1 MFLNSF
7 EQLLRRKLLLVA
19 FLAAVAFLAL
29 YWWGVSSAA
38 EAINSSES
46 KDPMMA
52 SFTTADSALAAIF
65 TAGPMVATLITSLV
79 IILGA
84 SILPDEIAAGRMSLW
99 TSLPQ
104 TRLRTFLG
112 TTFSPLAASIAL
124 GYLLFGGTALITNRY
139 FPFTPTNALT
149 ALVSLPV
156 WLMVCWSAVVTL
168 SLLLKKIPVAY
179 RLLARWMRTLARF
192 VPAED
197 RSRWCT
203 EWDGELWYAVADKV
217 GARCYRIVFALCVG
231 MLRDSLE
238 IRRLRK
244 LVRLRKLSR
253 TTRSWNQSCQNCHS
267 SLSASQWD
275 SRLKM
280 GTKPR
285 M

>member
-1 MFLNSF
+1 MFLNSI

-112 TTFSPLAASIAL
+112 TTFSPLAASVAL

-139 FPFTPTNALT
+139 FPFTPTNVLT
-149 ALVSLPV
+149 SLVSLPV

-168 SLLLKKIPVAY
+168 SLLLKKIPAM
-179 RLLARWMRTLARF
+179 LITFCLAGISSFM
-192 VPAED
+192 
-197 RSRWCT
+197 
-203 EWDGELWYAVADKV
+203 G
-217 GARCYRIVFALCVG
+217 
-231 MLRDSLE
+231 SLFE
-238 IRRLRK
+238 
-244 LVRLRKLSR
+244 LSR
-253 TTRSWNQSCQNCHS
+253 VVPDLENSAIGTIAKIAMLVFPADRGYRGVLYGLLPTDSMITEGAAFFGVSGSIPAWELAYSALWAAVILGLGYWKFRRMD
-267 SLSASQWD
+267 LS
-275 SRLKM
+275 
-280 GTKPR
+280 
-285 M
+285 